1 MLMSTLAKHFSDYI
15 AEKQG
20 CKVLENEYGF
30 VVYLIKEG
38 GNLHIANMYVAPEFR
53 NQRKGSTL
61 MDMVIEKVAPENNC
75 DLITANCDLSQM
87 NPELS
92 MKAIL
97 GYNYNNQKRFKILP
111 ETRVVNFYMELK

>member
-1 MLMSTLAKHFSDYI
+1 MSTLAKYFSDYI

-20 CKVLENEYGF
+20 CQVFENEYGF
-30 VVYLIKEG
+30 IVYLIKKG
-38 GNLHIANMYVAPEFR
+38 GNLHIANMYIAPEFR
-53 NQRKGSTL
+53 KQKKGSTL
-61 MDMVIEKVAPENNC
+61 MNAVIEKLAPDNNC

-97 GYNYNNQKRFKILP
+97 GYNYKNKKRFKIVP
-111 ETRVVNFYMELK
+111 DTRVVNFYMELK